1 MISAIGAIAQ
11 AIVGRFEPTVP
22 VSLFYRA
29 DGWSVGEISLDLIL
43 TETHSLNAVVTQH
56 PVQDGS
62 TISDH
67 ITILPRSGTMRV
79 LVSNFSLSTA
89 KGDARADWDEIYDQG
104 EAAQKSLPNRAEEAW
119 KKLKDLVKKR
129 ELVKV
134 VTSLEVYEDVA
145 ITRVETTRD
154 GDTGDALEI
163 DIDYEQVTK
172 VKLKETKVTVQVQ
185 PRDMKSTINQKS
197 VVQVNSGQKVGT
209 EATAAEEAQLTLGEV
224 VVP

>member
-1 MISAIGAIAQ
+1 MISAIQ
-11 AIVGRFEPTVP
+11 AITPAIGGRFEPAVP

-43 TETHSLNAVVTQH
+43 TETHSLNAAVTQH

-89 KGDARADWDEIYDQG
+89 EGDARAAWDEIYAQG
-104 EAAQKSLPNRAEEAW
+104 EAAQKTLPNRAEEVW
-119 KKLKDLVKKR
+119 EKLKDLVKKR

-145 ITRVETTRD
+145 LTRVETTRD

-172 VKLKETKVTVQVQ
+172 VKLKETKVTAQVQ

-197 VVQVNSGQKVGT
+197 AVQVNSGQKVGT
-209 EATAAEEAQLTLGEV
+209 EATEAEEAQLTFGEV

>member
-1 MISAIGAIAQ
+1 MISAIKAIAQ
-11 AIVGRFEPTVP
+11 AIGGRFEPTVP

-89 KGDARADWDEIYDQG
+89 EGDVRADWDEIYDQG
-104 EAAQKSLPNRAEEAW
+104 ETAQKSLPNRAEDAW
-119 KKLKDLVKKR
+119 EKLKDLVKTR

-145 ITRVETTRD
+145 LTRVETTRD

-172 VKLKETKVTVQVQ
+172 VKLKETKVTAQVQ

-197 VVQVNSGQKVGT
+197 AVQVNSGQKVGT
-209 EATAAEEAQLTLGEV
+209 EATAAEESQLTIGEV
-224 VVP
+224 AVP

>member
-1 MISAIGAIAQ
+1 MISAIRAIAQ
-11 AIVGRFEPTVP
+11 AIGGRFEPAVP

-89 KGDARADWDEIYDQG
+89 EGDARAAWDEIYAQG
-104 EAAQKSLPNRAEEAW
+104 EAAQKTLPNRAEEAW
-119 KKLKDLVKKR
+119 KKLKDLVKTR

-145 ITRVETTRD
+145 LTRVETTRD

-172 VKLKETKVTVQVQ
+172 VKLKETKVTIQVQ
-185 PRDMKSTINQKS
+185 HSDMKSTINQKS
-197 VVQVNSGQKVGT
+197 AVQVNSGQKVGT
-209 EATAAEEAQLTLGEV
+209 DATAAEEAQLTLGEV

>member
-1 MISAIGAIAQ
+1 MISAIKAIAQ
-11 AIVGRFEPTVP
+11 AIGGRFEPAVP

-89 KGDARADWDEIYDQG
+89 EGDARAAWDEIYAQG
-104 EAAQKSLPNRAEEAW
+104 EAAQKTLPNRAEEAW
-119 KKLKDLVKKR
+119 KKLKDLVKTR

-145 ITRVETTRD
+145 LTRVETTRD

-172 VKLKETKVTVQVQ
+172 VKLKETKVTIQVQ

-197 VVQVNSGQKVGT
+197 AVQVNSGQKVGT
-209 EATAAEEAQLTLGEV
+209 DATAAEEAQLTLGEV

>member
-1 MISAIGAIAQ
+1 MISAIKAIAQ
-11 AIVGRFEPTVP
+11 AIGGRFEPAVP

-89 KGDARADWDEIYDQG
+89 EGDARAAWDEIYAQG
-104 EAAQKSLPNRAEEAW
+104 EAAQKTLPNRAEEAW
-119 KKLKDLVKKR
+119 KKLKDLVKTR

-145 ITRVETTRD
+145 LTRVETTRD

-197 VVQVNSGQKVGT
+197 SVQVNSGQKVGT

>member
-89 KGDARADWDEIYDQG
+89 EGDARADWDEIYDQG
-104 EAAQKSLPNRAEEAW
+104 EAAQKSIPNRAEEAW

-145 ITRVETTRD
+145 LTRVETTRD

-172 VKLKETKVTVQVQ
+172 VKLKETKVTAQVQ

-197 VVQVNSGQKVGT
+197 AVQVNSGQKVGT

>member
-1 MISAIGAIAQ
+1 MISAIKAIAQ
-11 AIVGRFEPTVP
+11 AIGGRFEPTVP

-89 KGDARADWDEIYDQG
+89 EGDARAAWDEIYAQG
-104 EAAQKSLPNRAEEAW
+104 EAAQKTLPNRAEDAW
-119 KKLKDLVKKR
+119 KKLKDLVKTR

-145 ITRVETTRD
+145 LTRVETTRD

-197 VVQVNSGQKVGT
+197 AVQVNSGQKVGT
-209 EATAAEEAQLTLGEV
+209 EATAAEEAQLILGEV

>member
-1 MISAIGAIAQ
+1 MISAIRAIAQ
-11 AIVGRFEPTVP
+11 AIGGRFEPTVP

-89 KGDARADWDEIYDQG
+89 EGDARAAWDEIYAQG
-104 EAAQKSLPNRAEEAW
+104 EAAQKTLPKRAEEAW
-119 KKLKDLVKKR
+119 KKLKDLVKTR

-145 ITRVETTRD
+145 LTRVETTRD

-185 PRDMKSTINQKS
+185 PSDMKSTINQKS
-197 VVQVNSGQKVGT
+197 AVQVNSGQKVGT

>member
-1 MISAIGAIAQ
+1 MISAIKAIAQ
-11 AIVGRFEPTVP
+11 AIGGRFEPTVP

-89 KGDARADWDEIYDQG
+89 EGDARAAWDEIYAQG
-104 EAAQKSLPNRAEEAW
+104 EAAQKTLPNRAEEAW
-119 KKLKDLVKKR
+119 KKLKDLVKTR

-134 VTSLEVYEDVA
+134 VTSLAVYEDVA
-145 ITRVETTRD
+145 LTRVETTRD

-185 PRDMKSTINQKS
+185 PSDMKSTINQKS
-197 VVQVNSGQKVGT
+197 AVQVNSGQKVGT

>member
-104 EAAQKSLPNRAEEAW
+104 EAAQKSLPNRAEDAW
-119 KKLKDLVKKR
+119 KKLKDLVKTR

-145 ITRVETTRD
+145 LTRVETTRD

-197 VVQVNSGQKVGT
+197 AVQVNSGQKVGT
-209 EATAAEEAQLTLGEV
+209 EATAAEEDQLALGEV

>member
-104 EAAQKSLPNRAEEAW
+104 EAAQKSIPNRAEEAW

-145 ITRVETTRD
+145 LTRVETTRD

-197 VVQVNSGQKVGT
+197 AVQVNSGQKVGT
-209 EATAAEEAQLTLGEV
+209 EATAVEEAQLTFGEV

>member
-89 KGDARADWDEIYDQG
+89 EGDARAAWDEIYAQG
-104 EAAQKSLPNRAEEAW
+104 EAAQKTLPNRAEEAW
-119 KKLKDLVKKR
+119 KKLKDLVKTR

-145 ITRVETTRD
+145 LTRVETTRD

-172 VKLKETKVTVQVQ
+172 VKLKETKVTIQVQ

-197 VVQVNSGQKVGT
+197 AVQVNSGQKVGT

>member
-1 MISAIGAIAQ
+1 MISAIKAIAQ
-11 AIVGRFEPTVP
+11 AIGGRFEPAVP

-89 KGDARADWDEIYDQG
+89 EGDARAAWDEIYSQG
-104 EAAQKSLPNRAEEAW
+104 EAAQKTLPNRAEEAW
-119 KKLKDLVKKR
+119 KKLKDLVKTR

-145 ITRVETTRD
+145 LTRVETTRD

-172 VKLKETKVTVQVQ
+172 VKLKETKVTAQVQ

-197 VVQVNSGQKVGT
+197 AVQVNSGQKVGT

>member
-1 MISAIGAIAQ
+1 MISAIKAIAQ
-11 AIVGRFEPTVP
+11 AIGGRFEPAVP

-89 KGDARADWDEIYDQG
+89 EGDARAAWDEIYAQG
-104 EAAQKSLPNRAEEAW
+104 EAAQKTLPNRAEEAW
-119 KKLKDLVKKR
+119 KKLKDLVKTR

-145 ITRVETTRD
+145 LTRVETTRD

-172 VKLKETKVTVQVQ
+172 VKLKETKVAVQVQ
-185 PRDMKSTINQKS
+185 PSDMKSTINQKS
-197 VVQVNSGQKVGT
+197 AVQVNSGQKVGT
-209 EATAAEEAQLTLGEV
+209 EATAAEEAQLTIGEV

>member
-1 MISAIGAIAQ
+1 MISAIRAIAQ
-11 AIVGRFEPTVP
+11 AIGGRFEPTVP

-89 KGDARADWDEIYDQG
+89 EGDARAAWDEIYAQG
-104 EAAQKSLPNRAEEAW
+104 EAAQKTLPNRAEDAW
-119 KKLKDLVKKR
+119 KKLKDIVKTR

-145 ITRVETTRD
+145 LTRVETTRD

-172 VKLKETKVTVQVQ
+172 VKLKETKVTAQVQ

-197 VVQVNSGQKVGT
+197 AVQVNSGQKVGT
-209 EATAAEEAQLTLGEV
+209 DATAAEEAQLTLGEV

>member
-89 KGDARADWDEIYDQG
+89 KGDDRADWDEIYDQG

-145 ITRVETTRD
+145 LTRVETTRD

-172 VKLKETKVTVQVQ
+172 VKLKETKVTAQVQ

>member
-197 VVQVNSGQKVGT
+197 AVQVNSGQKVGT

>member
-145 ITRVETTRD
+145 LTRVETTRD

-172 VKLKETKVTVQVQ
+172 VKLKETKVTAQVQ

-197 VVQVNSGQKVGT
+197 AVQVNSGQKVGT

>member
-89 KGDARADWDEIYDQG
+89 KGDTRADWDEIYDQG
-104 EAAQKSLPNRAEEAW
+104 EAAQKSLPNRAEDAW

-172 VKLKETKVTVQVQ
+172 VKLKETKVTAQVQ

-197 VVQVNSGQKVGT
+197 AVQVNSGQKVGT
-209 EATAAEEAQLTLGEV
+209 EATAVEEAQLTLGEV

>member
-1 MISAIGAIAQ
+1 MISAIRAIAQ
-11 AIVGRFEPTVP
+11 AIGGRFEPTVP

-89 KGDARADWDEIYDQG
+89 EGDARAAWDEIYAQG
-104 EAAQKSLPNRAEEAW
+104 EAAQKTLPNRAEDAW
-119 KKLKDLVKKR
+119 KKLKDIVKTR

-145 ITRVETTRD
+145 LTRVETTRD

-172 VKLKETKVTVQVQ
+172 VKLKETKVTAQVQ

-197 VVQVNSGQKVGT
+197 AVQVNSGQKVGT
-209 EATAAEEAQLTLGEV
+209 DATAAEEAQLTIGEV

>member
-1 MISAIGAIAQ
+1 MISAIKAIAQ
-11 AIVGRFEPTVP
+11 AIGGRFEPAVP

-43 TETHSLNAVVTQH
+43 TETHSLSAVVTQH

-89 KGDARADWDEIYDQG
+89 EGDARAAWDEIYSQG
-104 EAAQKSLPNRAEEAW
+104 EAAQKTLPNRAEEAW
-119 KKLKDLVKKR
+119 KKLKDLVKTR

-145 ITRVETTRD
+145 LTRVETTRD

-172 VKLKETKVTVQVQ
+172 VKLKETKVTIQVQ

-197 VVQVNSGQKVGT
+197 AVQVNSGQKVGT

>member
-134 VTSLEVYEDVA
+134 VTSLEVYEDVV

-172 VKLKETKVTVQVQ
+172 VKLKETKVTIQVQ

-197 VVQVNSGQKVGT
+197 AVQVNSGQKVGT

>member
-1 MISAIGAIAQ
+1 MISVVGAIAQ
-11 AIVGRFEPTVP
+11 AIAGRFEPTVP
-22 VSLFYRA
+22 VSLFYRGE
-29 DGWSVGEISLDLIL
+29 GWSVGEISLDLIL
-43 TETHSLNAVVTQH
+43 TETHSLNAAVTQH

-79 LVSNFSLSTA
+79 LVSNFSLAAAAESKAETWQEVYA
-89 KGDARADWDEIYDQG
+89 QG
-104 EAAQKSLPNRAEEAW
+104 EAAQKNLPNRAADTWE
-119 KKLKDLVKKR
+119 KLKDLEKRR

-145 ITRVETTRD
+145 LTRVETIRD
-154 GDTGDALEI
+154 GETGDALEI

-172 VKLKETKVTVQVQ
+172 VKLKETKVTAQVQ

-197 VVQVNSGQKVGT
+197 AVQVNSGQKVGT
-209 EATAAEEAQLTLGEV
+209 EATAQEEAQLTFGEV
-224 VVP
+224 AVP

>member
-89 KGDARADWDEIYDQG
+89 KGDDRADWDEIYDQG
-104 EAAQKSLPNRAEEAW
+104 EAAQKSLPNRAEDAW

-145 ITRVETTRD
+145 LTRVETTRD

-172 VKLKETKVTVQVQ
+172 VKLKETKVTAQVQ

-197 VVQVNSGQKVGT
+197 AVQVNSGQKVGM

>member
-1 MISAIGAIAQ
+1 MISAIKAIAQ
-11 AIVGRFEPTVP
+11 AIGGRFEPAVP

-89 KGDARADWDEIYDQG
+89 EGDARAAWDEIYSQG
-104 EAAQKSLPNRAEEAW
+104 EAAQKTLPNRAEEAW
-119 KKLKDLVKKR
+119 KKLKDLVKTR

-145 ITRVETTRD
+145 LTRVETTRD

-172 VKLKETKVTVQVQ
+172 VKLKETKVTVQVR

-197 VVQVNSGQKVGT
+197 AVQVNSGQKVGT

>member
-145 ITRVETTRD
+145 LTRVETTRD

-172 VKLKETKVTVQVQ
+172 VKLKETKVTAQVQ

-197 VVQVNSGQKVGT
+197 AVQVNSGQKVGT

-224 VVP
+224 GVP

>member
-1 MISAIGAIAQ
+1 MISAIKAIAQ
-11 AIVGRFEPTVP
+11 AIGGRFEPAVP

-89 KGDARADWDEIYDQG
+89 EGDARAAWDEIYAQG
-104 EAAQKSLPNRAEEAW
+104 EAAQKTLPNRAEEAW
-119 KKLKDLVKKR
+119 KKLKDLVKTR

-145 ITRVETTRD
+145 LTRVETTRD

-197 VVQVNSGQKVGT
+197 SVQVNSGQKVGT
-209 EATAAEEAQLTLGEV
+209 DATAAEEAQLTLGEV

>member
-1 MISAIGAIAQ
+1 MISAIKAIAQ
-11 AIVGRFEPTVP
+11 AIGGRFEPTVP

-89 KGDARADWDEIYDQG
+89 EGDARAAWDEIYAQG
-104 EAAQKSLPNRAEEAW
+104 EAAQKTLPNRAEEAW
-119 KKLKDLVKKR
+119 KKLKDLVKTR

-145 ITRVETTRD
+145 LTRVETTRD

-185 PRDMKSTINQKS
+185 PSDMKSTINQKS
-197 VVQVNSGQKVGT
+197 AVQVNSGQKVGT
-209 EATAAEEAQLTLGEV
+209 EATAVEEAQLTLGEV

>member
-1 MISAIGAIAQ
+1 MISAIKAIAQ
-11 AIVGRFEPTVP
+11 AIGGRFEPTVP

-67 ITILPRSGTMRV
+67 ITILPRSGTMSV

-89 KGDARADWDEIYDQG
+89 EGDVRADWDEIYDQG
-104 EAAQKSLPNRAEEAW
+104 ESAQKSLPNRAEDAW
-119 KKLKDLVKKR
+119 EKLKDLVKTR

-145 ITRVETTRD
+145 LTRVETTRD

-172 VKLKETKVTVQVQ
+172 VKLKETKVTAQVQ

-197 VVQVNSGQKVGT
+197 AVQVNSGQKVGT
-209 EATAAEEAQLTLGEV
+209 EATAAEEAQLTIGEV
-224 VVP
+224 AVP

>member
-145 ITRVETTRD
+145 LTRVETTRD

-197 VVQVNSGQKVGT
+197 AVQVNSGQKVGT

>member
-1 MISAIGAIAQ
+1 MISAIKAIAQ
-11 AIVGRFEPTVP
+11 AIGGRFEPTVP

-89 KGDARADWDEIYDQG
+89 EGDARAAWDEIYSQG
-104 EAAQKSLPNRAEEAW
+104 EAAQKTLPNRAEEAW
-119 KKLKDLVKKR
+119 KKLKDLVKTR

-145 ITRVETTRD
+145 LTRVETTRD

-197 VVQVNSGQKVGT
+197 AVQVNSGQKVGT